1 MKKLPELGPPDEN
14 PGDIG
19 FDDPEVEA
27 AFLASVG
34 ARLRQMKARM
44 EIQPQPTSQ
53 QAGSQDAKPRKDSGS
68 K

>member
-34 ARLRQMKARM
+34 ERLRQLKARLQ
-44 EIQPQPTSQ
+44 IQHYDEPEES
-53 QAGSQDAKPRKDSGS
+53 SG
-68 K
+68 KNGKAR